1 MKIYKDTH
9 MKISSPFIV
18 SKNILEK
25 EFTRGITLFL
35 LLVKNILNVLR
46 HAKNSS
52 IQNIPSGWFH
62 YENTPI
68 QIYRKFHLQ
77 KLKIFR

>member
-1 MKIYKDTH
+1 MRGL
-9 MKISSPFIV
+9 ISNAV
-18 SKNILEK
+18 SVLQLIFVCASVVSYVAFVLS
-25 EFTRGITLFL
+25 LFVPHL
-35 LLVKNILNVLR
+35 FFLSCLGMAVF
-46 HAKNSS
+46 HDC
-52 IQNIPSGWFH
+52 GH

>member
-1 MKIYKDTH
+1 MTSSNNYQSKEYSALMKCKVQNCKDALGLFEN
-9 MKISSPFIV
+9 ISTSFVTEIAA
-18 SKNILEK
+18 N
-25 EFTRGITLFL
+25 
-35 LLVKNILNVLR
+35 
-46 HAKNSS
+46 
-52 IQNIPSGWFH
+52 H

>member
-1 MKIYKDTH
+1 MVSDKIWSN
-9 MKISSPFIV
+9 KIKCFYLEWYVKQKKSV
-18 SKNILEK
+18 SELRRQDNSI
-25 EFTRGITLFL
+25 ITVRVCFN
-35 LLVKNILNVLR
+35 LVQKQKSRN
-46 HAKNSS
+46 
-52 IQNIPSGWFH
+52 GH